1 MQGKAY
7 VYDTQTR
14 GKNKRETERTTGK
27 IRNHT
32 TLLDIRVQF
41 TNVQTANPQISES
54 LLSSPNRR
62 RSPTLSYTL
71 ERTPRLLFALY

>member
-1 MQGKAY
+1 
-7 VYDTQTR
+7 
-14 GKNKRETERTTGK
+14 
-27 IRNHT
+27 
-32 TLLDIRVQF
+32 LLDIRVQF